1 MSSPK
6 PSREETDNT
15 ILISL
20 DDLIKEQTRL
30 NDLRQTNIKKKRQRP
45 SRNNRTKTM
54 GDWAQMV
61 KKV

>member
-1 MSSPK
+1 M
-6 PSREETDNT
+6 

-45 SRNNRTKTM
+45 SRNNRAKIM